1 MSKKPDKTEE
11 LPEASFSSLVLMLAT
26 GSLQNLGLVSNPM
39 TQKVEKNL
47 PLARHTIDTLG
58 ILKEKTKGNLGEEEE
73 KFLESLLYDLRLK
86 YMEVSKIK
94 DEPKAESAK
103 PKKKG

>member
-1 MSKKPDKTEE
+1 MSKKSDKTEE
-11 LPEASFSSLVLMLAT
+11 LPEASFSSLLLMLAT

-58 ILKEKTKGNLGEEEE
+58 ILKEKTKGNLQKEEES
-73 KFLESLLYDLRLK
+73 FLDSLLYDLRMK
-86 YMEVSKIK
+86 YMEISKMK
-94 DEPKAESAK
+94 DEPKADSAK
-103 PKKKG
+103 PEKKG